1 MPAIQIFA
9 DDREN
14 QSEVIAALRRHEGA
28 EVTVRR
34 LDLGD
39 YLVDGR
45 LLFERKTLHDFA
57 ASLKDGR
64 LFEQALRLAA
74 APIRKAMILEGSK
87 HDRLNSGIRRE
98 ALQGALV
105 TLTLFLGIPL
115 LRAADAEES
124 ARLML
129 YAARQFD
136 RITGCAQ
143 QPRLFPGKRPKGK
156 RKTQLRIL
164 QSLPGIGP
172 GTAHNLLEQFGS
184 VEAILAAD
192 ESALLEVSGIGAG
205 RAKAIR
211 WAVGERL
218 AGYGDEEPD
227 I

>member
-1 MPAIQIFA
+1 MPSIQIQA
-9 DDREN
+9 DDRER
-14 QSEVIAALRRHEGA
+14 QSKVIEALGQHENV

-39 YLVDGR
+39 YLIDGR
-45 LLFERKTLHDFA
+45 LLFERKTLTDFA
-57 ASLKDGR
+57 ASLQDGR
-64 LFEQALRLAA
+64 LFDQALRLAA
-74 APIRKAMILEGSK
+74 SPLRKAIILEGSP
-87 HDRLNSGIRRE
+87 HDRLNSGIKRE

-105 TLTLFLGIPL
+105 TLTLFLGLPL
-115 LRAADAEES
+115 LRAADTEES

-129 YAARQFD
+129 YAARQYD
-136 RITGCAQ
+136 RIEGST

-172 GTAHNLLEQFGS
+172 GIAQSLLEQFGS

-192 ESALLEVSGIGAG
+192 ETALQDVVGIGAG

-218 AGYGDEEPD
+218 AGYDAGN
-227 I
+227 